1 MTATLVG
8 VAGFLVLLWVE
19 PAGLAGRRILERA
32 LLASGRAMVVG
43 AHLLALLL
51 SPYLS
56 VPAGLRFAGT
66 PVALAGFLLLLQSL
80 VFELP
85 VDRSTGRPGGPRR
98 LTSTGTYALVRHPGV
113 LWFALWMAGLAAVSG
128 ARDILFAAPV
138 WIATNAA
145 YAWAED
151 RFTFPRMFGAAY
163 EAYRRQVP
171 MFLPTRAS
179 LVRFRRSFRAFRPG
193 ATGDSGPVSGG
204 G

>member
-1 MTATLVG
+1 MPATLVG

-19 PAGLAGRRILERA
+19 PAGLDGRRILERV

-43 AHLLALLL
+43 AHLLLLLL
-51 SPYLS
+51 SPYLP
-56 VPAGLRFAGT
+56 VPAGVRLAGA

-80 VFELP
+80 IFELP
-85 VDRSTGRPGGPRR
+85 MTRSSGRPDGPRR
-98 LTSTGTYALVRHPGV
+98 VVSTGTYALVRHPGV

-128 ARDILFAAPV
+128 ARDLLFAAPV
-138 WIATNAA
+138 WVAADAA

-193 ATGDSGPVSGG
+193 VTGESGSVAGG